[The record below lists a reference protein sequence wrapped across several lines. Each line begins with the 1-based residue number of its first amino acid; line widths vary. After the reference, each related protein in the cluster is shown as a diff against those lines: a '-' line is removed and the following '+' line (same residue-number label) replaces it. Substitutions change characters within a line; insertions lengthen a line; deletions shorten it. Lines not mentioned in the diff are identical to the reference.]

1 MNAIRKCTA
10 LRPSMMCLLQPAR
23 FSLVQPP
30 SMPAANGL
38 SCPLHLRGL
47 HLSREAGRSAA
58 AYNSVW
64 DQNSL
69 NLENNFKN
77 CLRKKIHQTNILLKK
92 LLENNGS
99 GKFLESV
106 GSMFGEFSSSILHLL
121 PLIYPVFTCVD
132 LDPYW
137 EYGSGEVPRII
148 ILR

>member
-10 LRPSMMCLLQPAR
+10 LRPSMMGLLQPAR

-30 SMPAANGL
+30 SMPAAGGL

-69 NLENNFKN
+69 NLDSD
-77 CLRKKIHQTNILLKK
+77 Q
-92 LLENNGS
+92 GS
-99 GKFLESV
+99 CYQF
-106 GSMFGEFSSSILHLL
+106 
-121 PLIYPVFTCVD
+121 
-132 LDPYW
+132 
-137 EYGSGEVPRII
+137 
-148 ILR
+148 